1 MPQTLTAADVIG
13 RYLIAKKDVPVYD
26 GPFGTRIGT
35 IKKGNSTSEVYSYL
49 VRQGQV
55 FWVFDY
61 TIPGQTPS
69 AYYALQSPDAFTLS
83 NVPGNVVIAPNVL
96 PSVDVF
102 PSAGI
107 KKYAIFGAL
116 GLLALLILKKWNF
129 GRGLR

>member
-1 MPQTLTAADVIG
+1 MPQTLTAADVVG

-26 GPFGTRIGT
+26 APFGTRIGT
-35 IKKGNSTSEVYSYL
+35 IKKGNSTPEVYSYL

-69 AYYALQSPDAFTLS
+69 AYYALQSADAFSLS
-83 NVPGNVVIAPNVL
+83 SVPGNIAIAPNVL

-102 PSAGI
+102 PAGGI

-116 GLLALLILKKWNF
+116 GLLALLILKK
-129 GRGLR
+129 

>member
-129 GRGLR
+129 GPG

>member
-35 IKKGNSTSEVYSYL
+35 INL

-116 GLLALLILKKWNF
+116 GLLALLILKK
-129 GRGLR
+129 

>member
-1 MPQTLTAADVIG
+1 MPQTLTAADVVG

-35 IKKGNSTSEVYSYL
+35 IKKGNSTAEVYSYI

-61 TIPGQTPS
+61 TVPGQTPS
-69 AYYALQSPDAFTLS
+69 AYYALQSPDAFSLS
-83 NVPGNVVIAPNVL
+83 SVPGNVVIAPNVL

-102 PSAGI
+102 PSGGQLKTIVLYGI
-107 KKYAIFGAL
+107 I
-116 GLLALLILKKWNF
+116 GLLALRLLKK
-129 GRGLR
+129 